1 MSRVVDHSNVF
12 LGRLVASR
20 GVLGGPPGGVP
31 GPPGAL
37 GRGPE
42 ALPGPPGAP
51 LGRLGGHVW
60 SLVFP
65 GGASGG
71 LRRPTWRLLGRILEF
86 ILEPILVDFRVSFG
100 PLFADPFWKRFER
113 QNGRFLNDFRIE
125 KQQFPL
131 RGSLNLMFF
140 GFPRKVDVG
149 SRFGVVF

>member
-1 MSRVVDHSNVF
+1 MF
-12 LGRLVASR
+12 LGRPGASR

-60 SLVFP
+60 SMVFP

-71 LRRPTWRLLGRILEF
+71 LRRLTWCLPGAILEAM
-86 ILEPILVDFRVSFG
+86 LGVILVDFR
-100 PLFADPFWKRFER
+100 
-113 QNGRFLNDFRIE
+113 GRFGQLF
-125 KQQFPL
+125 
-131 RGSLNLMFF
+131 
-140 GFPRKVDVG
+140 
-149 SRFGVVF
+149 